1 MGTTQRTVLIIVAV
15 TVSFSAARSDAPSP
29 SAPQRS
35 KPPQDLENLVNG
47 LVGSWSITEDDG
59 TGNIAKGEEIWR
71 HEPGGMP
78 LIEEYHSKTSA
89 GKDAYDYAAVW
100 WDAKAQHY
108 LGIWCAD
115 FNSEGCTP
123 FTVRKGEG
131 AKIEMT
137 GEFWNGGK
145 KFVWREVFHLTTPTS
160 FTQILEQ
167 APAGAELRVSVTIHA
182 TKVTK

>member
-1 MGTTQRTVLIIVAV
+1 
-15 TVSFSAARSDAPSP
+15 
-29 SAPQRS
+29 
-35 KPPQDLENLVNG
+35 
-47 LVGSWSITEDDG
+47 
-59 TGNIAKGEEIWR
+59 
-71 HEPGGMP
+71 MP

-100 WDAKAQHY
+100 WDAKAKQY
-108 LGIWCAD
+108 QGIWCAD

-160 FTQILEQ
+160 FAQILEQ
-167 APAGAELRVSVTIHA
+167 ASAGAQLRVAVTIHA
-182 TKVTK
+182 TKLMK